1 MPVLISG
8 VLKDATGTPVQNCT
22 IQLKACRTSTTVVVN
37 TVASENPDDAGR
49 YSMDVEQGQ
58 YTVTLLVEGYPPS
71 HAGVITVYDDSKPGT
86 LNDFLGAMTEDDV
99 RPEALRRFEAM
110 VEEVARQAS
119 EASRNATV
127 AGQAS
132 EQAQTSAGQAAESA
146 TAAVNAVGAA
156 EASATQAAS
165 SAASAESSAGTA
177 TTKAGEASASAA
189 SADTAR
195 TAAAAS
201 AAAAKTSEANADAS
215 RTAAGDSAA
224 AAAASATAAQ
234 TSAARAGA
242 SETAAKTSE
251 TQAASSAGDAGASAT
266 AAAASEK
273 AAKTSETSART
284 SETNAATSAS
294 TAAASATA
302 ASSSASEASSH
313 AAASDT
319 SASLAAQ
326 SSTAAGAAAT
336 RAEDAAKRAEDIADV
351 ISLEDASLTKKG
363 IVKLSSATD
372 SDSEALAATP
382 KAVKDVMSETQTKAP
397 LDSPAFTGTPTTPTP
412 PDDAKG
418 LQTANAEFVRKLIAA
433 LVGSV
438 PESLDTLQELADAL
452 GNDPNFA
459 TTIVNKLAGKQPLDD
474 TLTALS
480 GKSVDGLIEY
490 VGLRETINRAGDA
503 LQKSQNGA
511 DIPDKKQFARTIGA
525 VTSTSVTFGESGWF
539 KIATVFMPQATSTAV
554 IKLYGGSGYN
564 VGSFEQA
571 AISELVLR
579 AGNGSPVGITATL
592 WRRSPAAANEIAWI
606 NTSGDSYDIYINIGR
621 YAYGLIA
628 QYDYTSNAGV
638 ILHTSPEFSETK
650 PANATNGQTYTLFNS
665 LMKPTASDVGAL
677 PITGGRLNGSLGI
690 GTDNALGGNSIVFGD
705 NDTGFKWHSDG
716 VLGIYANNAQ
726 VGYIDNSGL
735 HMLADIRT
743 TGTVRAGN
751 VKNIALTSSN
761 NSTLNAQFHL
771 WGDGNRP
778 TVIELDDD
786 QGWHLYSQRNPDGSI
801 RFMVNGEIFS
811 TGSIHAGAN
820 TISTDGNIYG
830 SLWGGWLND
839 WINNTIINR
848 YVQDVRLGG
857 IEYAQ
862 AWNGPGFHDTPGYV
876 ITGVTN
882 GNSDELIDGV
892 HRRPLQKLIGGVWYN
907 VASI

>member
-8 VLKDATGTPVQNCT
+8 VLKDGTGTPVQNCT

-58 YTVTLLVEGYPPS
+58 YTVTLLVDGYPPS
-71 HAGVITVYDDSKPGT
+71 HAGVITVYDDSKLGT

-119 EASRNATV
+119 EASRNATA

-132 EQAQTSAGQAAESA
+132 EQAQTSAGQASESA
-146 TAAVNAVGAA
+146 TAAVNAAGAA

-177 TTKAGEASASAA
+177 TTKAGKASASAA

-234 TSAARAGA
+234 ISAERAGA

-266 AAAASEK
+266 SEKAAAASAA
-273 AAKTSETSART
+273 AAKT

-302 ASSSASEASSH
+302 ASSSASEASTH

-382 KAVKDVMSETQTKAP
+382 KAVKTVMGEVQAKAP
-397 LDSPAFTGTPTTPTP
+397 LDSPALTGTPTAPTP
-412 PDDAKG
+412 ETTAAGIEIATAAFVAAKVA
-418 LQTANAEFVRKLIAA
+418 Q
-433 LVGSV
+433 LVGSA
-438 PESLDTLQELADAL
+438 PETLKELADAL

-459 TTIVNKLAGKQPLDD
+459 TTVLNKLAGKQPLDD

-490 VGLRETINRAGDA
+490 VGLRETINHAADA
-503 LQKSQNGA
+503 LLKSQNGG
-511 DIPDKKQFARTIGA
+511 DIPEKPLFVQ
-525 VTSTSVTFGESGWF
+525 
-539 KIATVFMPQATSTAV
+539 
-554 IKLYGGSGYN
+554 
-564 VGSFEQA
+564 
-571 AISELVLR
+571 
-579 AGNGSPVGITATL
+579 
-592 WRRSPAAANEIAWI
+592 
-606 NTSGDSYDIYINIGR
+606 NI
-621 YAYGLIA
+621 
-628 QYDYTSNAGV
+628 
-638 ILHTSPEFSETK
+638 
-650 PANATNGQTYTLFNS
+650 
-665 LMKPTASDVGAL
+665 GAL
-677 PITGGRLNGSLGI
+677 PASGTAVAANRLASRGALPALTGTTRGS
-690 GTDNALGGNSIVFGD
+690 D
-705 NDTGFKWHSDG
+705 
-716 VLGIYANNAQ
+716 
-726 VGYIDNSGL
+726 SGL
-735 HMLADIRT
+735 IM
-743 TGTVRAGN
+743 
-751 VKNIALTSSN
+751 
-761 NSTLNAQFHL
+761 
-771 WGDGNRP
+771 
-778 TVIELDDD
+778 
-786 QGWHLYSQRNPDGSI
+786 
-801 RFMVNGEIFS
+801 GE
-811 TGSIHAGAN
+811 
-820 TISTDGNIYG
+820 
-830 SLWGGWLND
+830 
-839 WINNTIINR
+839 
-848 YVQDVRLGG
+848 V
-857 IEYAQ
+857 
-862 AWNGPGFHDTPGYV
+862 
-876 ITGVTN
+876 
-882 GNSDELIDGV
+882 
-892 HRRPLQKLIGGVWYN
+892 
-907 VASI
+907 

>member
-99 RPEALRRFEAM
+99 RPETLRRFEAM

-273 AAKTSETSART
+273 VAAASAAEAKT

-294 TAAASATA
+294 TAAGSATA
-302 ASSSASEASSH
+302 ASSSASEASTH

-336 RAEDAAKRAEDIADV
+336 RAEEAAKRAEDIADV

-382 KAVKDVMSETQTKAP
+382 KAVKAVMIEAQTKAP
-397 LDSPAFTGTPTTPTP
+397 LDSPSFTGTPTTPTP

-459 TTIVNKLAGKQPLDD
+459 TTVLNKLAGKQPLDE

-480 GKSVDGLIEY
+480 GKGADGLIEY
-490 VGLRETINRAGDA
+490 IGLRNTI
-503 LQKSQNGA
+503 
-511 DIPDKKQFARTIGA
+511 DK
-525 VTSTSVTFGESGWF
+525 
-539 KIATVFMPQATSTAV
+539 
-554 IKLYGGSGYN
+554 
-564 VGSFEQA
+564 A
-571 AISELVLR
+571 A
-579 AGNGSPVGITATL
+579 
-592 WRRSPAAANEIAWI
+592 
-606 NTSGDSYDIYINIGR
+606 
-621 YAYGLIA
+621 
-628 QYDYTSNAGV
+628 
-638 ILHTSPEFSETK
+638 
-650 PANATNGQTYTLFNS
+650 
-665 LMKPTASDVGAL
+665 GAL
-677 PITGGRLNGSLGI
+677 PAGGTAVAANRLVSRGALSALTGTTRGSDSGLIMGEVYNNGYPTQYGNILRLTGAGDGEILIGWSGTNGAPAPAYIRSHRDTADAEWSEWAMLYTTLNPPPDSHPVGAAIAWPSDVLPDGGYAFMYGQSFDKSAYPLLAIAYPSGVIPDMRGWTIKGKPISGRAVLSQEMDGNKSHSHTARAQDTDLGAKSTSSFDY
-690 GTDNALGGNSIVFGD
+690 GTKSTNTTGNHTHQFG
-705 NDTGFKWHSDG
+705 
-716 VLGIYANNAQ
+716 
-726 VGYIDNSGL
+726 GYINSYWGDSN
-735 HMLADIRT
+735 HTSFQPGGGAWTQAAGDHAHTVYIGGHEHTMYIGPHGHVVIVDADGNAET
-743 TGTVRAGN
+743 T
-751 VKNIALTSSN
+751 VKNIAFN
-761 NSTLNAQFHL
+761 Y
-771 WGDGNRP
+771 
-778 TVIELDDD
+778 I
-786 QGWHLYSQRNPDGSI
+786 
-801 RFMVNGEIFS
+801 
-811 TGSIHAGAN
+811 
-820 TISTDGNIYG
+820 
-830 SLWGGWLND
+830 
-839 WINNTIINR
+839 
-848 YVQDVRLGG
+848 VRL
-857 IEYAQ
+857 A
-862 AWNGPGFHDTPGYV
+862 
-876 ITGVTN
+876 
-882 GNSDELIDGV
+882 
-892 HRRPLQKLIGGVWYN
+892 
-907 VASI
+907 